1 MFRNYNVKSWR
12 RLHLLKIHFIMSCF
26 SKYLI
31 YNALSVIFYGL
42 FQKISIVRQV
52 EFLKQMK
59 QI

>member
-1 MFRNYNVKSWR
+1 MVNR
-12 RLHLLKIHFIMSCF
+12 RYLLKIHFIMSRF

-31 YNALSVIFYGL
+31 YNVLSVIFYGL

-52 EFLKQMK
+52 KFLKQMK